1 LPGYL
6 RARVV
11 VALAASLLFL
21 CFWAFAMPHAP
32 APRFEP
38 PRAQWSAP
46 SEPSFATRFASAGE
60 TPEVHASTAYAP
72 AATGVTA
79 FWYGG
84 TREGAADVA
93 IYRARLIEGG
103 WSKPHRLLDRRQL
116 ADALNRHVRKVGNA
130 TVYRHPDGRLWMFVV
145 TVSVGGWAGSS
156 ITLVESTDNGATW
169 SRARRLVT
177 SPFFNLSTLVRGS
190 AFRYADGS
198 IGLPVYH
205 EFIGKFAE
213 LLRIDVDGRI
223 LDRTRLTAGRHA
235 LQPEV
240 AILDE
245 QQAVALL
252 RYAGEAPRRVLHS
265 ATIDGGRTW
274 SAPDKIKVP
283 NPDSAVDLLPLD
295 RGRLLAV
302 FNDLDDH
309 RFRLTLAVS
318 DDTGR
323 HWQSVQVLEDRPE
336 GDSSHHEYSYPWLLR
351 AEDGDFHLLYTWNR
365 RRIKHVQFNRSWLD
379 RRIAGLAGRARTAP
393 HPGQVSLEASGV
405 PMKGTP

>member
-1 LPGYL
+1 LPGHL
-6 RARVV
+6 LARIL
-11 VALAASLLFL
+11 VALVASLLYL
-21 CFWAFAMPHAP
+21 WFWASGMTHAP

-38 PRAQWSAP
+38 PQPQSFAPSAP
-46 SEPSFATRFASAGE
+46 AFAARFASASE

-72 AATGVTA
+72 TTTGVAGVTA

-93 IYRARLIEGG
+93 IYRSRLGNDG
-103 WSKPHRLLDRRQL
+103 WSQPQRLLDRRQL
-116 ADALNRHVRKVGNA
+116 AEALNRHVRKVGNA

-156 ITLVESTDNGATW
+156 ISLVESTDNGATW

-177 SPFFNLSTLVRGS
+177 SPFFNFSTLVRGS

-205 EFIGKFAE
+205 EFVGKFAE
-213 LLRIDVDGRI
+213 LLRIDGDGRI
-223 LDRTRLTAGRHA
+223 LERTRLTSGRHA

-252 RYAGEAPRRVLHS
+252 RYAGDAPRRVLHS
-265 ATIDGGRTW
+265 ITVDGGRTW
-274 SAPDKIKVP
+274 TEPDKIAVP

-295 RGRLLAV
+295 RDRLLAV

-318 DDTGR
+318 EDAGR
-323 HWQSVQVLEDRPE
+323 HWRSLRVLEDRPE
-336 GDSSHHEYSYPWLLR
+336 GDRSHHEYSYPWLLR

-379 RRIAGLAGRARTAP
+379 LQLAKPAVE
-393 HPGQVSLEASGV
+393 VS
-405 PMKGTP
+405 PRGTQ